1 MNTESRDLP
10 SLVPSTGDR
19 RWAGLRDALQVVG
32 RIRWSAKDERIEAC
46 ADTRRLLRLPAGDRL
61 ELVPLV
67 SLIRRGRLGA
77 LRKAWLDAVS
87 ARQPQV
93 VIDVPLVHDGGVHQ
107 HVRIAVA
114 IDYGPN
120 GEPLDCEGALHD
132 ITEHQLLI
140 ERLQIAERRLD
151 EAQELAH
158 VGHWEWDFARS
169 RAKYSDQARRIIGLP
184 DGAAPDLQQFA
195 RTIPDEQRPAIVD
208 GFTAALAQRQPTFRY
223 AYHATGTDGRRRDF
237 HGVVKVLYNRGRAP
251 RQLLGTIQDVTEL
264 SAYRERLHALSN
276 YDPLTQLPNR
286 SMFVDRTRTA
296 MADAARDGKVLGVL
310 MLDLDQFK
318 HVNESLGHASGDEL
332 IKQAA
337 QRLTSALRDHD
348 TVARPGGDEFA
359 VLLPAVRA
367 AVDLDLIA
375 NKLLRAF
382 ESPFRLLNRD
392 VFVTTSIGAALFP
405 ADADHPDQLV
415 LHADAAL
422 SEAKARGRNNV
433 RFYSPQL
440 TAQASARLALETE
453 LRQAVDQDQL
463 VLHFQPKFDLASG
476 DLVGAEALMR
486 WNHPARGMVS
496 PVQFIPVAE
505 ETGLIVPM
513 GAWALHQACRAAVT
527 WNQRPAA
534 RQVKVAVNLSA
545 RQFATGQ
552 LVETVCEALSST
564 GCLPQW
570 LELEITE
577 SLLIDKRSNVRED
590 LETLAALGVTIALDD
605 FGTGYSA
612 LSYLTHFPV
621 HTLKIDRSF
630 VKDLPGDRQSGEL
643 VKAIVSL
650 GRSLNMELVAEG
662 VETDEQSR
670 LLAAIG
676 CHMAQGFL
684 LGRPVPQDQF
694 EALLG

>member
-1 MNTESRDLP
+1 MNTESRDFP
-10 SLVPSTGDR
+10 PLVPSAGDS

-32 RIRWSAKDERIEAC
+32 RMRWSAQDERIDAC
-46 ADTRRLLRLPAGDRL
+46 DHTRRLLRLPTGDRL

-120 GEPLDCEGALHD
+120 GEPLDCEAALHD

-158 VGHWEWDFARS
+158 VGHWEWDFARN
-169 RAKYSDQARRIIGLP
+169 RAKYSDQALRIIGLP
-184 DGAAPDLQQFA
+184 DGAAPDLEQFA
-195 RTIPDEQRPAIVD
+195 RTIPDDQRSAIVE
-208 GFTAALAQRQPTFRY
+208 GFTTALKQKQATFRY
-223 AYHATGTDGRRRDF
+223 AYHANGADGRRRDY
-237 HGVVKVLYNRGRAP
+237 HGVVKVLYTRGRAP

-276 YDPLTQLPNR
+276 FDPLTQLPNR
-286 SMFVDRTRTA
+286 SMFVDRTTTA

-332 IKQAA
+332 LKQAA
-337 QRLTSALRDHD
+337 ARLTGALRDHD

-375 NKLLRAF
+375 AKLLRAF

-392 VFVTTSIGAALFP
+392 VFVTTSIGAALYP
-405 ADADHPDQLV
+405 DDAKHPDELLQ
-415 LHADAAL
+415 HADAAL

-453 LRQAVDQDQL
+453 LRQAIDQGQL
-463 VLHFQPKFDLASG
+463 VLHFQPKFDLAG
-476 DLVGAEALMR
+476 GHLVGAEALMR
-486 WNHPARGMVS
+486 WQHPERGMVS
-496 PVQFIPVAE
+496 PMQFIPVAE

-513 GAWALHQACRAAVT
+513 GAWALHESCRAAVA

-534 RQVKVAVNLSA
+534 RPVKVAVNLSA

-552 LVETVCEALSST
+552 LVETVCEALAST
-564 GCLPQW
+564 NCMPQW

-590 LETLAALGVTIALDD
+590 LETLTALGVTIALDD

-662 VETDEQSR
+662 VETEEQSR
-670 LLAAIG
+670 LLATIG

>member
-1 MNTESRDLP
+1 MNTESRDVP
-10 SLVPSTGDR
+10 PLVPSAGDS

-32 RIRWSAKDERIEAC
+32 RMRWSAKDERIEAC
-46 ADTRRLLRLPAGDRL
+46 AATHRLLRLPAGGRL

-87 ARQPQV
+87 ARQPRV

-114 IDYGPN
+114 IDYGPD
-120 GEPLDCEGALHD
+120 GEPLDCEAALHD
-132 ITEHQLLI
+132 ITDHQLLI

-158 VGHWEWDFARS
+158 VGHWEWDFSRS

-184 DGAAPDLQQFA
+184 EGATPDLQQFA
-195 RTIPDEQRPAIVD
+195 RTIPDDQRPAIVD
-208 GFTAALAQRQPTFRY
+208 GFTSALTQRQPTFRY
-223 AYHATGTDGRRRDF
+223 AYHATGSDGRRRDY

-276 YDPLTQLPNR
+276 FDPLTQLPNR

-296 MADAARDGKVLGVL
+296 MADAARDNKVLGVL

-332 IKQAA
+332 LKQAA
-337 QRLTSALRDHD
+337 ARLSGALRDHD

-375 NKLLRAF
+375 AKLLRAF

-392 VFVTTSIGAALFP
+392 VFVTTSIGAALYP
-405 ADADHPDQLV
+405 DDAGHPDELLQ
-415 LHADAAL
+415 HADAAL

-453 LRQAVDQDQL
+453 LRQAIDQDQL
-463 VLHFQPKFDLASG
+463 VLHFQPKFDLAG
-476 DLVGAEALMR
+476 GHLVGAEALMR
-486 WNHPARGMVS
+486 WNHPERGMVS
-496 PVQFIPVAE
+496 PMQFIPLAE
-505 ETGLIVPM
+505 ETGLIVAM
-513 GAWALHQACRAAVT
+513 GAWALHTACRAAVN
-527 WNQRPAA
+527 WNTA
-534 RQVKVAVNLSA
+534 REGEPLKIAVNLSA
-545 RQFATGQ
+545 RQFAGGH
-552 LVETVCEALSST
+552 LVETVCEALAAT
-564 GCLPQW
+564 GCEPRW

-577 SLLIDKRSNVRED
+577 SLLIDKRSTVRDD
-590 LETLAALGVTIALDD
+590 LETLSALGITIALDD

-662 VETDEQSR
+662 VETHEQSR

-684 LGRPVPQDQF
+684 LGRPVPQAQF